1 MKGIFMKKSL
11 AVLVTSLAVFLTTFV
26 AVAHAEEHSIIVNGS
41 AEKSLDPNMVIMN
54 VEIWSKA
61 ATAKQAQQLAA
72 NQYKQVKKTF
82 EDFKIKKEDIQTDN
96 YSLNPEYIYDQKA
109 QQNKM
114 VGFRVVNNVMVT
126 MRKVEDVGNFLDALV
141 VEKRDTDVGVNV
153 NNISWD
159 SDQRSK
165 METAALADA
174 VRSAKSKADEIAK
187 AAGVKI
193 KTVVRISHGAAN
205 VRPPMPIARG
215 GFAMK
220 AAMMDSA
227 PTELS
232 AGQIK
237 VRVDVTAEYEIN

>member
-1 MKGIFMKKSL
+1 MRKALTSLVVSL
-11 AVLVTSLAVFLTTFV
+11 ATFASLA
-26 AVAHAEEHSIIVNGS
+26 HADERLIIVGGS

-54 VEIWSKA
+54 VEVWSKA
-61 ATAKQAQQLAA
+61 PTAKQAQQLAA

-82 EDFKIKKEDIQTDN
+82 DDFKIKKEDIQTDN
-96 YSLNPEYIYDQKA
+96 YALNPEYIYDQKT

-114 VGFRVVNNVMVT
+114 VGFRVVNNVIVT
-126 MRKVEDVGNFLDALV
+126 FRKVDEAGNFLDALV
-141 VEKRDTDVGVNV
+141 VEKKGTDSGVNV
-153 NNISWD
+153 NNINWD

-165 METAALADA
+165 VETAALADA
-174 VRSAKSKADEIAK
+174 VRAAKIKAEEIAK

-193 KTVVRISHGAAN
+193 KNVARISHGATN
-205 VRPPMPIARG
+205 IRPPMPMARG

-220 AAMMDSA
+220 AAMADSA

>member
-1 MKGIFMKKSL
+1 MRKAIASLVVSL
-11 AVLVTSLAVFLTTFV
+11 ATFASLA
-26 AVAHAEEHSIIVNGS
+26 HADERLIIVGGS

-54 VEIWSKA
+54 VEVWSKA
-61 ATAKQAQQLAA
+61 PTAKQAQQLAA

-82 EDFKIKKEDIQTDN
+82 DDFKIKKEDIQTDN
-96 YSLNPEYIYDQKA
+96 YALNPEYVYDQKT

-114 VGFRVVNNVMVT
+114 VGFRVVNTVMVT
-126 MRKVEDVGNFLDALV
+126 IRKVEEAGNFLDALV
-141 VEKRDTDVGVNV
+141 VEKKGTDSGVNV
-153 NNISWD
+153 NNINWD

-165 METAALADA
+165 VEVAALTDA
-174 VRSAKSKADEIAK
+174 VHSAKIKADEIAK

-193 KTVVRISHGAAN
+193 KNVARISHGGTS

-220 AAMMDSA
+220 AAMSDNA